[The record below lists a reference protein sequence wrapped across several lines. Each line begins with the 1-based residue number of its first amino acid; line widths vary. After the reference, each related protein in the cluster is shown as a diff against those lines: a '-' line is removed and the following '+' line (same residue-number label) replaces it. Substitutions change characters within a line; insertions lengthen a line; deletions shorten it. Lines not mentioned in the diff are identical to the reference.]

1 MSNITE
7 YKQLLQDKFD
17 LSKIESEVIF
27 KMLYPND
34 NSSKLLSIDMFTKS
48 FIDTLLSQQMNIEK
62 TKIVNNEVLYASE
75 LTNSSKTFNKCFSKI
90 LYSCEFSQC
99 PHVLA
104 INEEVLYVSISSITH
119 EILKDISKKFED
131 PTLYKCLEEIVKY
144 LDVNFIAEIAKKY
157 NVKSVIFCG
166 HGVEG
171 VISILASHQYN
182 LKGLESKSITFGS
195 PFGIRSENDD
205 SKNVNYTFDTD
216 FYVGYLLSILDK
228 VLTIDYFNDYVDIAH
243 FNNIM
248 NSCITNLPNFYK
260 IGKYFL
266 ISNHKANIEELKYYS
281 DVISFY
287 RTKTSEKLNRSL
299 YFDYFNKIS
308 NFNDNPTEI
317 IEVRNFKIDSVRC
330 FNIAN
335 SDKIHIIIT
344 GSYLCHINK
353 IIVNGSSHLDFNS
366 DYDMIRLA
374 QKSDKTEFKLV
385 CVSNYFSQIVTVN
398 SELKEE
404 FSSELSIYDVFYIN
418 QAIKLYSNDKGYNK
432 DKLKFTTNSLMSAIN
447 TKGRNEAYLYLNK
460 VFNLCW
466 YDYVDSNSEIIF
478 NSDLELRE
486 FFKSCPKVNIINTK
500 YIKQLPYCIGY
511 YDKKYDERDMKI
523 LNDRFRNVNSSKK
536 CFEENLIINST
547 ENSGYLDIDVYSN
560 VDNKSVTSSVFIE
573 DLSSFLSS
581 MIERSY
587 ILRIN
592 SNKIERICIK
602 SYLFVKKCVSFSNYG
617 NNGSYIEIKIKNLDE
632 LIRFCLDCIDIN
644 VNNIASF
651 QGMIKI
657 FTDNKNNILSKFQ
670 EIYEKHNIDEL
681 KCLFDSLDYV
691 YKLYLSFDDYIGV
704 IGQCNAGK
712 TSYCVKNSQS
722 YVNKTSNICPN
733 VIGNF
738 IEFPSDEN
746 LWDTLFKFCKH
757 IVIVT
762 STTDIEKSYTR
773 GDLSKYILKCLK
785 YNKTFDIVINKLDD
799 IEREMQKRKCDIN
812 HIKLYKENKLKVV
825 PKILTDNIFNISNN
839 INFTEKY
846 NKVYI
851 SELIRNSIKFCCSV

>member
-7 YKQLLQDKFD
+7 YKQLLQDKFN
-17 LSKIESEVIF
+17 LSKIESEFVF
-27 KMLYPND
+27 NMLYPNG
-34 NSSKLLSIDMFTKS
+34 NSKNFLSVDMFTKS
-48 FIDTLLSQQMNIEK
+48 FIDTLLSRQVNIGK
-62 TKIVNNEVLYASE
+62 TNPFDKEVLYASE

-90 LYSCEFSQC
+90 LYSCEDSQC

-104 INEEVLYVSISSITH
+104 INEDILYVSISDITH
-119 EILKDISKKFED
+119 EILKDISRKFED

-144 LDVNFIAEIAKKY
+144 LDVDFIAEISKKHD
-157 NVKSVIFCG
+157 VKSVIFCG

-195 PFGIRSENDD
+195 PLGIRSEEDD
-205 SKNVNYTFDTD
+205 SKNVNFIFDTD

-228 VLTIDYFNDYVDIAH
+228 VLTVDYFNDYIDIAH

-248 NSCITNLPNFYK
+248 NSCITNLPNFCK
-260 IGKYFL
+260 IGKHFL
-266 ISNHKANIEELKYYS
+266 ISNHNTNVEELKYYS
-281 DVISFY
+281 DVIRFY

-299 YFDYFNKIS
+299 YFDYFDKIS

-317 IEVRNFKIDSVRC
+317 IEVRKFEIDSVRC

-335 SDKIHIIIT
+335 SNEIHIVIT
-344 GSYLCHINK
+344 GSYLCDINK
-353 IIVNGSSHLDFNS
+353 IILNGSSHLDFNF
-366 DYDMIRLA
+366 DYDVIRLV
-374 QKSDKTEFKLV
+374 QKSDKTQFKLV

-398 SELKEE
+398 SKLKEE

-447 TKGRNEAYLYLNK
+447 TKGRNQAYLYLNK
-460 VFNLCW
+460 VFKLCW

-478 NSDLELRE
+478 NSYLELRE
-486 FFKSCPKVNIINTK
+486 FLKSCPKVNIIDTNC
-500 YIKQLPYCIGY
+500 IKQLPYCIGY

-523 LNDRFRNVNSSKK
+523 LDGRFRNVNSSKK
-536 CFEENLIINST
+536 CFEENLMLNST
-547 ENSGYLDIDVYSN
+547 ENSGYLDIDVYPN

-587 ILRIN
+587 TLRIN

-617 NNGSYIEIKIKNLDE
+617 DNGSYIEIKLKNLNE
-632 LIRFCLDCIDIN
+632 LIRFCLDSIDVN
-644 VNNIASF
+644 VNDIASF

-657 FTDNKNNILSKFQ
+657 FVDNKYNILSKFQ

-681 KCLFDSLDYV
+681 KCLFDSLNYV

-704 IGQCNAGK
+704 IGQRDVGK
-712 TSYCVKNSQS
+712 TSYCVKNSRS
-722 YVNKTSNICPN
+722 CVSLTSNICPN
-733 VIGNF
+733 VIGNY
-738 IEFPSDEN
+738 IEFPSDNES
-746 LWDTLFKFCKH
+746 WDTLFKFCKH
-757 IVIVT
+757 IVIIT
-762 STTDIEKSYTR
+762 STIDIEQSYTR
-773 GDLSKYILKCLK
+773 EELSRYILKCLK

-846 NKVYI
+846 DKTYI
-851 SELIRNSIKFCCSV
+851 SEIIRNSIKFCCSV